1 MRDQSDKTEN
11 LSGSLL
17 ISHPGLLDPNFKK
30 TVVLISAHSDDEG
43 ALGVVINRPIGKSLG
58 EMKAEFAYSP
68 LSEVPVF
75 NGGPVSRQNLILAAW
90 KWVEETGI
98 FKLYFGISAD
108 KAQIMMANEPDLV
121 VRGFLGYAGWTRGQI
136 ESEVKQD
143 AWVVSPIDGQVL
155 DSSMG
160 KELWKNILLK
170 ILPEMKFLAEAPDD
184 PSVN

>member
-1 MRDQSDKTEN
+1 MRDQSETTEN
-11 LSGSLL
+11 FSGSLL

-30 TVVLISAHSDDEG
+30 TVVLISTHSNDEG
-43 ALGVVINRPIGKSLG
+43 ALGVVINRPMGKSLG
-58 EMKAEFAYSP
+58 ELKAEFAYSP

-75 NGGPVSRQNLILAAW
+75 IGGPVSRQNLILAAW
-90 KWVEETGI
+90 KWVEASGI

-108 KAQIMMANEPDLV
+108 KAQIMLANEPDLV

-143 AWVVSPIDGQVL
+143 AWVVSPIDGQAL
-155 DSSMG
+155 QNSMG
-160 KELWKNILLK
+160 KELWKMILLK
-170 ILPEMKFLAEAPDD
+170 ILPDMKFLADAPDD